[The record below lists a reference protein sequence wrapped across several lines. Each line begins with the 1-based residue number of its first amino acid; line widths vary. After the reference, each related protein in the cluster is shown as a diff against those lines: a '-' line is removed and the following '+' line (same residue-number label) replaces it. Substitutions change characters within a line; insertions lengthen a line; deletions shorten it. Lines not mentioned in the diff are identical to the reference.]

1 MKLKNDVFEW
11 LAKNQLGWEKA
22 YLESVGHTIVNTLA
36 DVLWYVGW
44 YVGCGVPVCF
54 DSFQGYNRP
63 EEQRKRKREEA
74 NLKASDLLCYP

>member
-1 MKLKNDVFEW
+1 MYVAFCVREILCTHKVHKQPNAKLKLKNDIFEW

-22 YLESVGHTIVNTLA
+22 YLESVGHTIVNALA
-36 DVLWYVGW
+36 DVLW

-63 EEQRKRKREEA
+63 EE
-74 NLKASDLLCYP
+74 